1 MTSKVKVCE
10 VEELKEGVLTKF
22 DFGKETLA
30 VLKSEGEIYI
40 VEDTCSHQKYSLSEG
55 EVDLEELTVE
65 CPRHGAQFSLKTGEV
80 LSLPA
85 TRPIKT
91 YAAEIGN
98 GAVWVSI

>member
-10 VEELKEGVLTKF
+10 VDELKEGVLTKF
-22 DFGKETLA
+22 ELGRDTLA
-30 VLKSEGEIYI
+30 VLKNSGEIYVI
-40 VEDTCSHQKYSLSEG
+40 EDTCSHQKYSLSEG
-55 EVDLEELTVE
+55 EVDLEEMTVE

-91 YAAEIGN
+91 YSAEIDD
-98 GAVWVSI
+98 GALWVNL